1 MVVGIDDDPWRYVTT
16 PFVHDSLGY
25 QFVTLLTVGIFGS
38 LIERRF
44 GWFCVLF
51 VFLAAGA
58 AGAAA
63 AVAADIAPPFEDF
76 PIYAVLGA
84 NGAALGLLAAWY
96 VDDRRAARRGDDRDS
111 DLLGVYVI
119 AAVLLL
125 MPLAATEASAVAGV
139 TGCLAGALLG
149 FALPLFARR

>member
-1 MVVGIDDDPWRYVTT
+1 MTT

-25 QFVTLLTVGIFGS
+25 QFVTLLAVGIFGS

-63 AVAADIAPPFEDF
+63 AVAAD
-76 PIYAVLGA
+76 LGA
-84 NGAALGLLAAWY
+84 AVRGLPHLRGARRQRSGAGPAGRLVRGRPP
-96 VDDRRAARRGDDRDS
+96 RRAARAT
-111 DLLGVYVI
+111 I
-119 AAVLLL
+119 AR
-125 MPLAATEASAVAGV
+125 ATCWAC
-139 TGCLAGALLG
+139 T
-149 FALPLFARR
+149 

>member
-1 MVVGIDDDPWRYVTT
+1 M
-16 PFVHDSLGY
+16 
-25 QFVTLLTVGIFGS
+25 
-38 LIERRF
+38 
-44 GWFCVLF
+44 LF

-63 AVAADIAPPFEDF
+63 AVAADLNPPFEDF

-96 VDDRRAARRGDDRDS
+96 VDDRRAARRGDDRES
-111 DLLGVYVI
+111 DLLGVYVF

-125 MPLAATEASAVAGV
+125 MPLAVTEASAVAGV
-139 TGCLAGALLG
+139 TGAPGRRAPGPGAAAVHATLKP
-149 FALPLFARR
+149 AWPANEPSPTRSSTARLRR